1 MAKPPARERME
12 MGRRQKG
19 LPVNGWVVIDKP
31 LGLTSTQVV
40 GRVRRAFQPRKV
52 GHGGTLDPLATGLL
66 PIAMGEATKTVP
78 YIMDGA
84 KTYRFTLRWGLGT
97 ATDDAEGEVTQRS
110 DRRPDRAEIE
120 AVLPRFLGE
129 IEQTPPLYSAIKVA
143 GRRAYDRAR
152 AAESF
157 TLESRR
163 VRITGLRLLDE
174 TGSGE
179 SGSDWADPAHRG
191 PDFASFEASCGKG
204 AYMRALA
211 RDLGLALGTCAHVV
225 ALRRIAVGP
234 FTEGH
239 AISLESLEAL
249 GHSAADSGAV
259 LPVETALDDIP
270 ALALTE
276 TEANRLRC
284 GQAVSML
291 ARANRE
297 RIRDFTNGAIVYAT
311 SGGKPVA
318 LARYEAGDIRP
329 VRVLNL

>member
-1 MAKPPARERME
+1 MA
-12 MGRRQKG
+12 RRQKG
-19 LPVNGWVVIDKP
+19 RPVNGWVVIDKP
-31 LGLTSTQVV
+31 VGLTSTQVV
-40 GRVRRAFQPRKV
+40 GRVRRAFQPRKI

-78 YIMDGA
+78 YVMDGI
-84 KTYRFTLRWGLGT
+84 KTYRFSLCWGRAT
-97 ATDDAEGEVTQRS
+97 ATDDAEGEVTERSAQRPS
-110 DRRPDRAEIE
+110 GAEIE
-120 AVLPRFLGE
+120 AVLPAFLGE
-129 IEQTPPLYSAIKVA
+129 IEQVPPVYSAVKID
-143 GRRAYDRAR
+143 GQRAYDKAR
-152 AAESF
+152 AAEDF

-163 VRITGLRLLDE
+163 VLITELRLLE
-174 TGSGE
+174 ATE
-179 SGSDWADPAHRG
+179 
-191 PDFASFEASCGKG
+191 PDFATFLVRCGKG

-211 RDLGLALGTCAHVV
+211 RDLGRALGTCAHVV
-225 ALRRIAVGP
+225 ALRRTAVGP
-234 FTEGH
+234 FSEAH

-259 LPVETALDDIP
+259 LPIETALDDIP

-276 TEANRLRC
+276 AEANRLRC

-318 LARYEAGDIRP
+318 LARYDAGDIRP
-329 VRVLNL
+329 VRVLNV

>member
-1 MAKPPARERME
+1 MA
-12 MGRRQKG
+12 RRQNG
-19 LPVNGWVVIDKP
+19 RPVNGWVVIDKP
-31 LGLTSTQVV
+31 LGLTSTQTV
-40 GRVRRAFQPRKV
+40 GRVRRAFQPRKI
-52 GHGGTLDPLATGLL
+52 GHGGTLDPLASGLL

-84 KTYRFTLRWGLGT
+84 KVYRFTLRWGEAT
-97 ATDDAEGEVTQRS
+97 ATDDAEGDVVERA
-110 DRRPDRAEIE
+110 DKRPRTEEID
-120 AVLPRFLGE
+120 AILPRFLGE
-129 IEQTPPLYSAIKVA
+129 IEQTPPIYSAIKVA
-143 GRRAYDRAR
+143 GKRAYDMAR
-152 AAESF
+152 AAETF

-163 VRITGLRLLDE
+163 VKITDLKLLDNPGPE
-174 TGSGE
+174 HS
-179 SGSDWADPAHRG
+179 G
-191 PDFASFEASCGKG
+191 PDYATLQVGCGKG

-211 RDLGLALGTCAHVV
+211 RDLGRALGTCAHVV
-225 ALRRIAVGP
+225 ALRRTAVGP
-234 FTEGH
+234 FREDH

-259 LPVETALDDIP
+259 LPIETALDDIP
-270 ALALTE
+270 ALALSE

-318 LARYEAGDIRP
+318 LARYEAGDIHP
-329 VRVLNL
+329 VRVLNV